1 MPFQVALFRPKLD
14 EHAVLGP
21 GRVIN
26 RERRFVYFDNGWGP
40 YVHTVEVFEMPGDHD
55 SMVLEPNVRVL
66 AARLREC
73 IEKAEVTPFSIAAP
87 QPPPSPPDDAI
98 VA

>member
-1 MPFQVALFRPKLD
+1 MPFNVALFRPKLD

-21 GRVIN
+21 GRIIN
-26 RERRFVYFDNGWGP
+26 RERRFVYADNGWGP
-40 YVHTVEVFEMPGDHD
+40 YVSNVEVFEMPGDHD

-73 IEKAEVTPFSIAAP
+73 IEKAEIPLATASSAATPS
-87 QPPPSPPDDAI
+87 DDAI